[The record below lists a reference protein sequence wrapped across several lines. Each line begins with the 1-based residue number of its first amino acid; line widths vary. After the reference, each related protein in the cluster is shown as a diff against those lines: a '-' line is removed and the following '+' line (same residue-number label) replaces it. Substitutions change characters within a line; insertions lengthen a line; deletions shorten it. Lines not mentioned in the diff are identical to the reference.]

1 MEWKTI
7 EKPRDG
13 WAVTPNLVD
22 YDQARTTFSWEA
34 GRRTLDGLPG
44 SRGLNIAYKAVDRH
58 ATGAHRDYLALRWLG
73 KRGGVRD
80 FTYGDLYR
88 LTNRFA
94 NVLNRLGVRKGER
107 HHQHHR

>member
-34 GRRTLDGLPG
+34 
-44 SRGLNIAYKAVDRH
+44 
-58 ATGAHRDYLALRWLG
+58 
-73 KRGGVRD
+73 VRD